1 VNIPD
6 RQQAMVMSAPGMPV
20 RSELRSLEAPGPGQV
35 LVRVRASSLNFH
47 DNLNLMGFMPTG
59 PWPRVPMSDGA
70 GEIVASGE
78 GVGSLRVGDRVMGAF
93 YSGWFDGRP
102 TPEAKQ
108 ELPGDSEDGWLQQYR
123 VTDAAKL
130 IGIPDH
136 LTYQEAATIP
146 CAGVTAWSALKEA
159 DVGKGDVVVT
169 LGTGGVS
176 LFVVQ
181 FASALGATVILTSS
195 SDEKL
200 KVGSDLGAT
209 HLINYRT
216 TPDWEAQVKRLT
228 SGRGADAVVD
238 LGGPSTLPQSV
249 LAAGASGTV
258 VAVSGVIRSDSPTSM
273 QEVMVN
279 NLPFGE
285 MLVNNLRIVAITVGS
300 VRAHRELSEFVAD
313 TGLKPHISHVFDWE
327 NLDKALETMRAGEH
341 VGKIVLTIP

>member
-1 VNIPD
+1 
-6 RQQAMVMSAPGMPV
+6 MVMNGPGTPV
-20 RSELRSLEAPGPGQV
+20 KSVHRSVDEPGPGQV

-47 DNLNLMGFMPTG
+47 DNLNLMGLLPG

-70 GEIVASGE
+70 GEIVATGA
-78 GVGSLRVGDRVMGAF
+78 GVAGLQVGHRVMGAF
-93 YSGWFDGRP
+93 YPGWLDGPP
-102 TPEAKQ
+102 TPEAKH
-108 ELPGDSEDGWLQQYR
+108 ELPGDSEDGWLQRYR
-123 VTDAAKL
+123 VADATKL
-130 IGIPDH
+130 VRVPDH
-136 LTYQEAATIP
+136 LSDIEAATIP
-146 CAGVTAWSALKEA
+146 CAGVTAWSALMEA
-159 DVGKGDVVVT
+159 NIGKGDVVVS

-176 LFVVQ
+176 LFIVQ
-181 FASALGATVILTSS
+181 LARALGATVILTSS

-216 TPDWEAQVKRLT
+216 TTDWEAEVKRLT

-249 LAAGASGTV
+249 LAAGAGGTV
-258 VAVSGVIRSDSPTSM
+258 VAVSGVIRSDSPTST

-279 NLPFGE
+279 NLPLGE
-285 MLVNNLRIVAITVGS
+285 ILVNNISIVAVTVGS

-313 TGLKPHISHVFDWE
+313 TGIKPHISHVFDWE

>member
-20 RSELRSLEAPGPGQV
+20 SSELRSLEAPGPGQV

-47 DNLNLMGFMPTG
+47 DNLNLMGYMPG

-70 GEIVASGE
+70 GEIVAIGE
-78 GVGSLRVGDRVMGAF
+78 GVGSLRVGDRVMGVF

-102 TPEAKQ
+102 TPELKQ

-123 VTDAAKL
+123 VTDATKL
-130 IGIPDH
+130 VCIPDH

-146 CAGVTAWSALKEA
+146 CAGVTAWSALTA
-159 DVGKGDVVVT
+159 ANVGKGDVVVT

-200 KVGSDLGAT
+200 KIGSDLGAT

-216 TPDWEAQVKRLT
+216 TPDWEGEVKRLT
-228 SGRGADAVVD
+228 GGRGADAVID
-238 LGGPSTLPQSV
+238 IGGPSTVPQSV
-249 LAAGASGTV
+249 LSAGPGGTV
-258 VAVSGVIRSDSPTSM
+258 VVLSGVIGPGTPTAM
-273 QEVMVN
+273 QDVVVN
-279 NLPFGE
+279 NLPLGQIL
-285 MLVNNLRIVAITVGS
+285 MNNLRIIAVTVGS
-300 VRAHRELSEFVAD
+300 VRTHRELSEFIAE
-313 TGLKPHISHVFDWE
+313 TGIKPHIGHVFDWE
-327 NLDKALETMRAGEH
+327 NLDKAVDMMRAGEH
-341 VGKIVLTIP
+341 VGKIVLAIP